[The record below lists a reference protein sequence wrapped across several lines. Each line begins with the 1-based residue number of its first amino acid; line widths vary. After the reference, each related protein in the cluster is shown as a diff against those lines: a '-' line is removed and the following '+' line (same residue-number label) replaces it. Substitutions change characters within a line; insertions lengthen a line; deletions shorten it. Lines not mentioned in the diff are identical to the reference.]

1 MMKLKQVFLRV
12 LLTSSIVALAANI
25 ALSQTTT
32 PETVGTWTRVSGF
45 SISEDETYII
55 LSVKILGKNQLYESS
70 FDGDRWSE
78 LKPIEAI
85 NKHYGEGFDIDGP
98 ALSYN
103 KQILFF
109 HADFPDSEGGT
120 DIYYSTLTADGWS
133 APISIGKPI
142 NTNEHEMYPSAS
154 PGLDRII
161 FSRYNDNP
169 DFKKPKE
176 SPTCHKLYMASSIS
190 KGQWE
195 NPVAVHHKVNRGCEH
210 SPRLAI
216 DGKTILFSSVDAT
229 DYKQGYNVYFTR
241 EIIDDNWLDAVLI
254 PEIASDEQNTNP
266 QIAGEHLYF
275 LKTTIDRKE
284 ELKQI
289 FRVKT
294 PAQAKHAETINSKGV
309 IVDLESQQPIDAT
322 LTVFNPTTL
331 KELGY
336 FESDKQTGE
345 FLLPLINH
353 KNYIVDVRKHGYSF
367 ASFMVD
373 FRNETEIKA
382 PSRIELFKEVELNV
396 SVFDS
401 ENFRPLNADISIYR
415 LDNESNSY
423 ITERLNEGVN
433 AASLPL
439 GYEYKVAAQNIGFES
454 NELSIDLRGDVVF
467 SHFERSL
474 SLLPIKKEVEIEV
487 SDSETNEGVAAEI
500 IITNLNREEVI
511 IFKADDVKNGKVK
524 AVLREGDKYEFTVRG
539 AQGYSFHNQVVDL
552 NEEDTGT
559 IKAELVSL
567 KAETSIRLNNINFSS
582 NSADL
587 SSEAF
592 PELNRVIQLIFDN
605 PAIVIEISAHTD
617 NVGSA
622 RFNKVLSERRAQSV
636 VAYLLEN
643 GVPQDRIVAKGYG
656 LSNPMVPNNS
666 DENRA
671 LNRRVEFKI
680 IDIKEESSNENSFE
694 SE

>member
-1 MMKLKQVFLRV
+1 
-12 LLTSSIVALAANI
+12 
-25 ALSQTTT
+25 
-32 PETVGTWTRVSGF
+32 
-45 SISEDETYII
+45 
-55 LSVKILGKNQLYESS
+55 
-70 FDGDRWSE
+70 
-78 LKPIEAI
+78 
-85 NKHYGEGFDIDGP
+85 
-98 ALSYN
+98 
-103 KQILFF
+103 
-109 HADFPDSEGGT
+109 
-120 DIYYSTLTADGWS
+120 
-133 APISIGKPI
+133 
-142 NTNEHEMYPSAS
+142 
-154 PGLDRII
+154 
-161 FSRYNDNP
+161 
-169 DFKKPKE
+169 
-176 SPTCHKLYMASSIS
+176 
-190 KGQWE
+190 
-195 NPVAVHHKVNRGCEH
+195 
-210 SPRLAI
+210 
-216 DGKTILFSSVDAT
+216 
-229 DYKQGYNVYFTR
+229 
-241 EIIDDNWLDAVLI
+241 
-254 PEIASDEQNTNP
+254 
-266 QIAGEHLYF
+266 
-275 LKTTIDRKE
+275 
-284 ELKQI
+284 
-289 FRVKT
+289 
-294 PAQAKHAETINSKGV
+294 
-309 IVDLESQQPIDAT
+309 
-322 LTVFNPTTL
+322 
-331 KELGY
+331 
-336 FESDKQTGE
+336 
-345 FLLPLINH
+345 
-353 KNYIVDVRKHGYSF
+353 
-367 ASFMVD
+367 
-373 FRNETEIKA
+373 
-382 PSRIELFKEVELNV
+382 
-396 SVFDS
+396 
-401 ENFRPLNADISIYR
+401 
-415 LDNESNSY
+415 
-423 ITERLNEGVN
+423 
-433 AASLPL
+433 L

-474 SLLPIKKEVEIEV
+474 SLLPIKKEVEIEI

-511 IFKADDVKNGKVK
+511 IFKADDVKNGKVR

-539 AQGYSFHNQVVDL
+539 AQGYSFHNQVIDL
-552 NEEDTGT
+552 NKEDTET